1 MTGLEGKIVYF
12 EKPGVDN
19 TEQTLRIAKARAD
32 ELGIKTIVVATTL
45 GNTAARAVDV
55 FKSMKVVVVTHS
67 AGFRGPNTQELTEEN
82 REHIIRNGGVVFTA
96 THLFSGVG
104 AAMRKKFTTYLLGD
118 IVANTLRIL
127 GQGMKVVIEIAVMAA
142 DAGLVRTDEDC
153 IVIAGTG
160 RGADYAVVLKPV
172 NSADFFDLRVK
183 EILCKPLY

>member
-1 MTGLEGKIVYF
+1 VEQKIVYF
-12 EKPGVDN
+12 DKPGVDN
-19 TEQTLRIAKARAD
+19 MEETLRIAKTRAD
-32 ELGIKTIVVATTL
+32 ELGIKTIVVATTI
-45 GNTAARAVDV
+45 GNTAARAVEV
-55 FKSMKVVVVTHS
+55 FKGMKVVAVTHS

-82 REHIIRNGGVVFTA
+82 RQKITKHGGVILTT

-104 AAMRKKFTTYLLGD
+104 AAMRKKFNTYLLGD

-127 GQGMKVVIEIAVMAA
+127 GQGMKVVVEISVMAA

-172 NSADFFDLRVK
+172 NSGDFFDLRVK
-183 EILCKPLY
+183 EILCKPRY